1 MNSLR
6 LLIPH
11 LYAKSDKNQLISD
24 MNRECLLTQE
34 FMRIRLTAKTA
45 EMKAEIAAGRET
57 RLNCDPALKNPSEIF
72 CNSSATTGRA
82 TST

>member
-24 MNRECLLTQE
+24 MNRECLLSQE
-34 FMRIRLTAKTA
+34 SMWIRLTAKTA
-45 EMKAEIAAGRET
+45 EMKAKIGAGSET
-57 RLNCDPALKNPSEIF
+57 RLSCDPSPKIPPEIF
-72 CNSSATTGRA
+72 CNSSAITGRA